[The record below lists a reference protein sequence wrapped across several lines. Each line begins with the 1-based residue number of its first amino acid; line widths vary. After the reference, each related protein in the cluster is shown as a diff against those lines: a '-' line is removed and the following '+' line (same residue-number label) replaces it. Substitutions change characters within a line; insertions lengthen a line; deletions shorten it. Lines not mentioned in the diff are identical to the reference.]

1 MRVHRGSDCARNVGV
16 PARTLPR
23 EGMEEEEAPVKSENG
38 CSEAGSNS
46 LSIGAAEVDLG
57 AAIAARVTAGVPAAG
72 VSAAASA
79 EDGTHAPAANAG
91 GRPPKSGLF

>member
-1 MRVHRGSDCARNVGV
+1 
-16 PARTLPR
+16 
-23 EGMEEEEAPVKSENG
+23 MEEEEAPVKSENG